1 MSNYDDIINLNRPI
15 SKHPHQ
21 SIESRASQFA
31 PFAAL
36 VGYDEQVKETARLTT
51 NKIEIDEG
59 LREILNNKLNYLND
73 HLDEK
78 EEVSITYFIKDSKK
92 SGGKY
97 ITKTGIVKRI
107 DIVNGF
113 IKFTD
118 NDIIYMTDVISI
130 TSELF
135 EDIYE

>member
-59 LREILNNKLNYLND
+59 LKEILNNKLNYLND

-97 ITKTGIVKRI
+97 ITKSGIVKRI

-130 TSELF
+130 TGELF

>member
-1 MSNYDDIINLNRPI
+1 MLGGYEPCTIKDAKSYKPSSNSI
-15 SKHPHQ
+15 SEGQVLHCPYNYEKT
-21 SIESRASQFA
+21 SLI
-31 PFAAL
+31 
-36 VGYDEQVKETARLTT
+36 VKETARLTT

-78 EEVSITYFIKDSKK
+78 EEVSITYFIKDSKN

-107 DIVNGF
+107 DTINKF

-118 NDIIYMTDVISI
+118 NDIIYITDVISI

-135 EDIYE
+135 ENIYE

>member
-15 SKHPHQ
+15 SKHPKQ

-73 HLDEK
+73 HLDENI
-78 EEVSITYFIKDSKK
+78 EVTITYFIKDFKK

-130 TSELF
+130 TGELF

>member
-73 HLDEK
+73 HLDKK

-97 ITKTGIVKRI
+97 ITKSGIVKRI

-135 EDIYE
+135 ENIYE

>member
-59 LREILNNKLNYLND
+59 LKEILNNKLNYLND
-73 HLDEK
+73 HLDKK

-130 TSELF
+130 TGELF
-135 EDIYE
+135 ENIYE

>member
-1 MSNYDDIINLNRPI
+1 MSNYDDIINLNRPV

-36 VGYDEQVKETARLTT
+36 VGYDEQVKETARITT

-73 HLDEK
+73 HLDKK

-97 ITKTGIVKRI
+97 ITKSGIVKRI

-118 NDIIYMTDVISI
+118 NDIIYMNDVISI
-130 TSELF
+130 TGELF
-135 EDIYE
+135 ENIYE

>member
-73 HLDEK
+73 HLDKK

-97 ITKTGIVKRI
+97 ITKSGIVKRI

-130 TSELF
+130 TGELF
-135 EDIYE
+135 ENIYE

>member
-135 EDIYE
+135 ENIYE

>member
-1 MSNYDDIINLNRPI
+1 MSNYDDIINLNRPM
-15 SKHPHQ
+15 SKRPHQ

>member
-59 LREILNNKLNYLND
+59 LKEILNNKLNYLND
-73 HLDEK
+73 HLDKK

-130 TSELF
+130 TGELF
-135 EDIYE
+135 EDIYD

>member
-130 TSELF
+130 TGELF
-135 EDIYE
+135 ENIYE

>member
-51 NKIEIDEG
+51 RKIEIDDG
-59 LREILNNKLNYLND
+59 LKEILNNKLNYLND
-73 HLDEK
+73 HIK
-78 EEVSITYFIKDSKK
+78 ENIEITITYFIEDNKK

-97 ITKTGIVKRI
+97 ITKTDIVKRI
-107 DIVNGF
+107 DTVNGF
-113 IKFTD
+113 IKFKD

-135 EDIYE
+135 NSLCD

>member
-135 EDIYE
+135 EDIYD

>member
-15 SKHPHQ
+15 SKHPKQ

-59 LREILNNKLNYLND
+59 LKEILNNKLNYLND

-135 EDIYE
+135 ENIYE

>member
-1 MSNYDDIINLNRPI
+1 MNYDDIINLKRPI

-21 SIESRASQFA
+21 SVESRASQFA

-51 NKIEIDEG
+51 NKIEIDDG
-59 LREILNNKLNYLND
+59 LKEILNNKLNYLNK

-78 EEVSITYFIKDSKK
+78 KEVSVIYFIKDLKK
-92 SGGKY
+92 NGGKY

-107 DIVNGF
+107 DTINKF

-118 NDIIYMTDVISI
+118 NDIIYITDVISI

-135 EDIYE
+135 DSLY

>member
-59 LREILNNKLNYLND
+59 LKEILNNKLNYLND

-130 TSELF
+130 TGELF